1 MAGSEVG
8 VDESPTAVEP
18 EQQAQPTRPFSRQQL
33 LRPWLIALALL
44 PFLLALI
51 SYGAYERPMAV
62 NGPAGDLPTITKPS
76 GSITM
81 APSLQLSLL
90 TISRSGNS
98 ITLIGD
104 CPDDASKAALMRAL
118 KALLTPGVNV
128 VDQIRIDPLTHALDF
143 GGAEPVFT
151 AGAPIPDLTFK
162 VERDTVTL
170 TGTAAS
176 PAQKEA
182 VARAAAGT
190 WPDVNVA
197 NRIVTR
203 GQITPTAPG
212 AATPAP
218 APPPAA
224 SCNDVQAA
232 INAITGGP
240 LAFGNDGVSLT
251 PEDNDILIRVADK
264 LKACPDAKVTVNGYT
279 DNAGSEAIN
288 IPLST
293 QRATAV
299 AEYIIANG
307 VARARV
313 TVKGLGSANPIAGN
327 DTPEGRA
334 KNRRAEI
341 VVG

>member
-1 MAGSEVG
+1 MVGSEVG
-8 VDESPTAVEP
+8 VDESSSAVESRD
-18 EQQAQPTRPFSRQQL
+18 QAQPALLSARQQL
-33 LRPWLIALALL
+33 LRPWLIALALI

-51 SYGAYERPMAV
+51 GYGAYERPMAV
-62 NGPAGDLPTITKPS
+62 NGPTGAVSTLTKPS
-76 GSITM
+76 GSISM

-104 CPDDASKAALMRAL
+104 CPDDAAKASLMRAL
-118 KALLTPGVNV
+118 KALMAPGVNV

-143 GGAEPVFT
+143 AAAEPVFT
-151 AGAPIPDLTFK
+151 AGAPIPDFTFK

-170 TGTAAS
+170 SGTAAS

-190 WPDVNVA
+190 WPDVNVT
-197 NRIVTR
+197 NRIVAK

-212 AATPAP
+212 AATPPP
-218 APPPAA
+218 APPAA
-224 SCNDVQAA
+224 TACNDLQAA
-232 INAITGGP
+232 INALTGGP

-264 LKACPDAKVTVNGYT
+264 LKACPAANVTVNGYT

-299 AEYIIANG
+299 AEYIITNG